1 MQAPAKAPDAPPERR
16 RAPSLWWYIAI
27 LAAALILPLL
37 VLAGIVTWRYAE
49 AEAGRL
55 EAAAAQRNEDLA
67 DEIDRILSSRLAIL
81 QVLASSPAL
90 DGAGDIPR
98 FDEQARQF
106 AREGIDIR
114 LRELTGQLL
123 VDTGQ
128 PPGATLPHWPLLEA
142 MKQSVQG
149 RLPVFIDLY
158 VSRGTGSYAVAL
170 VLPVVRDG
178 EVRYLVSTIFHAEF
192 FARVIAG
199 KGIRQ
204 PYFASLADRSGLIIA
219 RSERHA
225 ELVGKPLPGFAES
238 VGAGGQWRGPNGQGV
253 LVSGYYRR
261 SPVSGWMVTTGVDL
275 AALRAP
281 LNASLA
287 WLAATAAGLGVLTV
301 GLSALI
307 MRRVGNAVVAVTEA
321 AGAMGRGQLTVVP
334 DTRIAEANTVGQAIS
349 DASIRLHR
357 QAAQLVSAN
366 SALEERVEERT
377 RELAASEERYR
388 LLADHASDMI
398 VLRNTEGRV
407 FYASPASRKLI
418 GYSPEEMLEITP
430 SAIVHPDDIERVVAI
445 GTAIAAGQDSAFSI
459 HRLRHR
465 DGHWVWVQA
474 AFSRLS
480 GRGADEPNI
489 MAVVRDDTERQQA
502 EARLRQSNEA
512 LKQFSAIV
520 SHDLQAPLRH
530 INMFAEMLKAGAE
543 ASDAQTAETAGR
555 IMASAERMQR
565 LIRSLNA
572 YTQVAYRE
580 VRQEPVQLARVVSEA
595 IQLLDTDIREADAEI
610 RVFNLPVV
618 TGDPDLLVRLFQN
631 LIANAVKYRGAERP
645 LVRIRSR
652 PAGRF
657 WEISVE
663 DNGIGIAP
671 QHAEKIFEIFRR
683 LHRDESRYAGMGV
696 GLALCRRVVES
707 HGGEI
712 WLDTEASQGACFRFT
727 LPRRREAAA
736 TPHAG
741 DDHGTAQQAHA
752 DR

>member
-1 MQAPAKAPDAPPERR
+1 MQAPVKAADETAERSSS
-16 RAPSLWWYIAI
+16 PSLWLYIAG
-27 LAAALILPLL
+27 LALALTLPLL
-37 VLAGIVTWRYAE
+37 GFAGLATWRYAE

-67 DEIDRILSSRLAIL
+67 SEIDRLLASRLAIL

-90 DGAGDIPR
+90 DGTGDIAR

-106 AREGIDIR
+106 SREGIDIR
-114 LRELTGQLL
+114 LRDLSGQLL

-128 PPGATLPHWPLLEA
+128 PSGATLPNWPLLDA
-142 MKQSVQG
+142 MRQAVQS
-149 RLPVFIDLY
+149 RMPVFIDLY
-158 VSRGTGSYAVAL
+158 ISRGTGSHAVAL
-170 VLPVVRDG
+170 VLPVMRDG
-178 EVRYLVSTIFHAEF
+178 EVRYLISTIFHAEF
-192 FARVIAG
+192 FARLLATR
-199 KGIRQ
+199 GIRQ
-204 PYFASLADRSGLIIA
+204 PYFASLVDRTGLIIA

-225 ELVGKPLPGFAES
+225 EMVGKPLPGFAEVS
-238 VGAGGQWRGPNGQGV
+238 GASGSWRGVNPQGV

-261 SPVSGWMVTTGVDL
+261 SPLSGWMVTTGVDV
-275 AALRAP
+275 AALKAP
-281 LNASLA
+281 LHASLA
-287 WLAATAAGLGVLTV
+287 WLAATAAALAVLAV
-301 GLSALI
+301 GLAAAI
-307 MRRVGNAVVAVTEA
+307 MRRVGRAVAAVTEA
-321 AGAMGRGQLTVVP
+321 AAAMGRGQLTVVP
-334 DTRIAEANTVGQAIS
+334 DTGIAEANAVGKAIS
-349 DASIRLHR
+349 EASIRLHR

-366 SALEERVEERT
+366 AALEERVAERT

-388 LLADHASDMI
+388 LLAENASDMI
-398 VLRNTEGRV
+398 VLRNSQGRV
-407 FYASPASRKLI
+407 FYASPASVKLL
-418 GYSPEEMLEITP
+418 GLTPEEMLRTTP
-430 SAIVHPDDIERVVAI
+430 ATIVHPDDLDRVLAVSHAI
-445 GTAIAAGQDSAFSI
+445 GAGQDSGFSI

-465 DGHWVWVQA
+465 DGHWVWVQV

-480 GRGADEPNI
+480 GVGSDEPNI

-502 EARLRQSNEA
+502 ETRLRQSNEA

-530 INMFAEMLKAGAE
+530 INMFAEMLKVRSE
-543 ASDAQTAETAGR
+543 AADPQTAETAGR
-555 IMASAERMQR
+555 IMASVERMQR

-580 VRQEPVQLARVVSEA
+580 VRQEPVELSRVVAEA
-595 IQLLDTDIREADAEI
+595 MQLIDADLREAGAEV
-610 RVFNLPVV
+610 RTSHLPVV
-618 TGDPDLLVRLFQN
+618 TGDADLLVRLFQN
-631 LIANAVKYRGAERP
+631 LLANAIKYRGEERP
-645 LVRIRSR
+645 VIRIRSQ

-657 WEISVE
+657 WEISVA

-712 WLDTEASQGACFRFT
+712 WLDTQASQGACFRFT
-727 LPRRREAAA
+727 LPRRRETAETAR
-736 TPHAG
+736 AG
-741 DDHGTAQQAHA
+741 DNHGTPEKAHA

>member
-1 MQAPAKAPDAPPERR
+1 MQAPAKGPDAVRDRR
-16 RAPSLWWYIAI
+16 PAPSLWFYIAM
-27 LAAALILPLL
+27 LAAALTLPLL

-67 DEIDRILSSRLAIL
+67 SEVDRILASRLAIL

-90 DGAGDIPR
+90 DGAGDIAR

-106 AREGIDIR
+106 SREGIDIR
-114 LRELTGQLL
+114 LRELSGQLL

-128 PPGATLPHWPLLEA
+128 PPGTALPHWPLLDA
-142 MKQSVQG
+142 MNQAVQG
-149 RLPVFIDLY
+149 RLPVFVDLY
-158 VSRGTGSYAVAL
+158 VSRGTGTYAVAL
-170 VLPVVRDG
+170 VLPIVRDG

-192 FARVIAG
+192 FAQLLAG
-199 KGIRQ
+199 RGIRQ
-204 PYFASLADRSGLIIA
+204 PYFASIVDRSGLIIA

-238 VGAGGQWRGPNGQGV
+238 RDPAGRWRGINSQGV
-253 LVSGYYRR
+253 TVSGYYRR
-261 SPVSGWMVTTGVDL
+261 SPLSGWMVTAGVDV

-281 LNASLA
+281 LNVSLA
-287 WLAATAAGLGVLTV
+287 WLAATATGLGVLAV
-301 GLSALI
+301 GLSGLI
-307 MRRVGNAVVAVTEA
+307 MRRVGRAVVSVTEA
-321 AGAMGRGQLTVVP
+321 ASAMGRGQLTVVP
-334 DTRIAEANTVGQAIS
+334 ETGIAEANAVGQAIS
-349 DASIRLHR
+349 EASIRLHR

-366 SALEERVEERT
+366 SALEDRVEERT

-398 VLRNTEGRV
+398 VLRNIEGRV
-407 FYASPASRKLI
+407 FYASPASLKLI
-418 GYSPEEMLEITP
+418 GYSPEDMLDVTP
-430 SAIVHPDDIERVVAI
+430 SMLVHPDDMERVRAISEAI
-445 GTAIAAGQDSAFSI
+445 GAGRESDFSI

-489 MAVVRDDTERQQA
+489 MAVVRDDTERQQS

-530 INMFAEMLKAGAE
+530 INMFAEMLKTRAE
-543 ASDAQTAETAGR
+543 AADPQTAETAGR

-580 VRQEPVQLARVVSEA
+580 VRQEPVPLARVVAEA
-595 IQLLDTDIREADAEI
+595 LQLLDADIREAAAEVK
-610 RVFNLPVV
+610 VFNLPMVL
-618 TGDPDLLVRLFQN
+618 GDPDLLVRLFQN
-631 LIANAVKYRGAERP
+631 LIANAVKYRGEASP
-645 LVRIRSR
+645 VIRIRSR

-657 WEISVE
+657 WEIRVE
-663 DNGIGIAP
+663 DNGIGIAT
-671 QHAEKIFEIFRR
+671 QHGEKVFEIFRR

-727 LPRRREAAA
+727 LPRRREPAA
-736 TPHAG
+736 PPEAG
-741 DDHGTAQQAHA
+741 EDHGAIQQAHA